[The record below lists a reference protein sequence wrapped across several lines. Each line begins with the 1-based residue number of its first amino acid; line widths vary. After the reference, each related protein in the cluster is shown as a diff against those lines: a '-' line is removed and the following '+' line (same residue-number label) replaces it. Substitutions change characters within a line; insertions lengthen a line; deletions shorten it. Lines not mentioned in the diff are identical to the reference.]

1 MLGCAAGV
9 RSTGYMSEGV
19 SLWNF
24 LSSIADLQMYKLLQ
38 DLVFVCVCLCCQ
50 RASSYSRLASLL
62 NRQLL

>member
-9 RSTGYMSEGV
+9 RSTGYTSEGV

-38 DLVFVCVCLCCQ
+38 DLVCVCAV
-50 RASSYSRLASLL
+50 RELL
-62 NRQLL
+62 LILDLHHF

>member
-9 RSTGYMSEGV
+9 RSKGYTSEGV

-38 DLVFVCVCLCCQ
+38 DLVFVCVCAV
-50 RASSYSRLASLL
+50 RELL
-62 NRQLL
+62 IIIDLHHL